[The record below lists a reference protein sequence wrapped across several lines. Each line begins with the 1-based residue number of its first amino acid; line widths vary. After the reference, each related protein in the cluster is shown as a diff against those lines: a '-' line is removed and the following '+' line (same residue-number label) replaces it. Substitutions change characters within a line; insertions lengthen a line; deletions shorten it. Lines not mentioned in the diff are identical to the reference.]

1 MATESVNQTPPQ
13 IVAEYQK
20 TEDFA
25 TVYANNVRY
34 ESSVWD
40 LKMIFGDLD
49 QSQGKEV
56 VQLHTFVSIPM
67 IKSKIIADMLRL
79 NVEAYELDNGNIDVP
94 IRVIPPGVE
103 LEAEQE
109 QNPLFRS
116 IRDLVNKRRAEFIA
130 SLDG

>member
-1 MATESVNQTPPQ
+1 M
-13 IVAEYQK
+13 AEYQK

-40 LKMIFGDLD
+40 LKMIFGELD

-56 VQLHTFVSIPM
+56 VQLHTGVSIPWIQAKLM
-67 IKSKIIADMLRL
+67 AYMLRL
-79 NVEAYELDNGNIDVP
+79 NVEAYELENGNIDVP